1 MQSQIGLLLCTL
13 RSALITSVSRP
24 IFATIDAAAIRHNLG
39 VVRRH
44 APRSRV
50 LAVVK
55 ANAYGHG
62 LLRAAAALEQAEGL
76 ALLELEEAVQL
87 RKTGF
92 RQRIVLL
99 GGFFDA
105 RELPAVM
112 EHGLTV
118 VAHRV
123 DQVAAL
129 AALPAGG
136 KLEVLLKVNSGMNRL
151 GLSAAE
157 YAKALEQLRSAPGI
171 AGVTLMTHF
180 ANADDA
186 RGVAWQLDRLRRL
199 PGRSELPVS
208 FANSAAILRY
218 PETHGDWVRPG
229 IMLYGC
235 SPFPDGSGA
244 DAGLRPAMT
253 LESRLIGVQQLDPGE
268 TVGYGGVFR
277 AERAMRIGVIACGYA
292 DGYPRHAPNG
302 TPVMVEGRLTG
313 TVGRVSMDM
322 LCADITDVPGAG
334 IGSRVVL
341 WGEGVPVER
350 VAEAAGTVGYQ
361 LLCALAPRVR
371 IVEKPA

>member
-1 MQSQIGLLLCTL
+1 M
-13 RSALITSVSRP
+13 SRP
-24 IFATIDAAAIRHNLG
+24 IFATIDAAAIRHNLAM
-39 VVRRH
+39 VRSH
-44 APRSRV
+44 APRARV

-62 LLRAAAALEQAEGL
+62 LLRAAAPLEKAEGFG
-76 ALLELEEAVQL
+76 LLELEEAIRL
-87 RKTGF
+87 RAAGCK
-92 RQRIVLL
+92 QRIVLL
-99 GGFFDA
+99 EGFFDA
-105 RELPAVM
+105 RELPSLV
-112 EHGLTV
+112 EHRLDIV
-118 VAHRV
+118 VHRM

-151 GLSAAE
+151 GLSAGE
-157 YAKALEQLRSAPGI
+157 FEKALERLHGNPGI
-171 AGVTLMTHF
+171 GGITLMTHF
-180 ANADDA
+180 ANADDP
-186 RGVAWQLDRLRRL
+186 RGVAWQLERLGRL
-199 PGRSELPVS
+199 AGRDSLPVS

-235 SPFPDGSGA
+235 SPFPEGSGLA
-244 DAGLRPAMT
+244 LELKPAMT
-253 LESRLIGVQQLDPGE
+253 LESRIIGVQQLSAGD

-277 AERAMRIGVIACGYA
+277 AERAMRIGVVACGYA

-302 TPVMVEGRLTG
+302 TPVMVDGQMTG

-322 LCADITDVPGAG
+322 LCADITHIAGANM
-334 IGSRVVL
+334 GSRAVL

-350 VAEAAGTVGYQ
+350 VANAAGTVGYQ

-371 IVEKPA
+371 IVEKSP